1 LDDERLYDPTLI
13 RIDLHNANLTKID
26 LTHALL
32 HKADLCR
39 ADLTEATLVGTNF
52 CQAQLCD
59 AILTRADLH
68 RANLDRADLTDA
80 NLSEANLERT
90 ILVNTKVSRATF
102 TACRVYG
109 ASAWDL
115 DMEDVKDQS
124 NLRIM
129 QGDKQELVTVDDLE
143 VAQFAY
149 MLEHNQ
155 KIRRVIDTITS

>member
-1 LDDERLYDPTLI
+1 MVETASEPPFGFCYGQRRTPKGPPGRRGTAWNEWRKKNPELRPDLSGANLRGKILDDERLYDPTLI

-26 LTHALL
+26 LTHAFL

-80 NLSEANLERT
+80 NLSEANLER
-90 ILVNTKVSRATF
+90 S
-102 TACRVYG
+102 G
-109 ASAWDL
+109 
-115 DMEDVKDQS
+115 
-124 NLRIM
+124 
-129 QGDKQELVTVDDLE
+129 
-143 VAQFAY
+143 
-149 MLEHNQ
+149 
-155 KIRRVIDTITS
+155 